1 MKIRNCR
8 QRCREAFMMSE
19 KKTCIVDIPR
29 YCGGLN
35 LGDEVILHGIT
46 TQLQSSLSMEITVF
60 F

>member
-1 MKIRNCR
+1 
-8 QRCREAFMMSE
+8 MMSE

-35 LGDEVILHGIT
+35 LGDEVIFHGIT